1 MGRICSASSII
12 SVLVICLSIS
22 MPGNC
27 RPIASTTNITTKGWV
42 DNGHGRTPPMGW
54 SSWNSFHCNITEEL
68 IIQIANAMVFT
79 GLADL
84 GYKYI
89 NLDDCWGRFTR
100 SPVQHKLE
108 EDREKFPSGLAALG
122 NYIHSLGLQFGI
134 YSSAGTSTCSGSMPG
149 SLGHEQADAYTFASW
164 GVDYLKYDNCYN
176 NGISP
181 LIRYRAMSDALRA
194 TGRPIFYNICEWGD
208 MEPALWAGELGNS
221 WRTADDIVDNW
232 NRMLCIADK
241 NAMYAEYARPGA
253 WNDPD
258 TLEVGNGGMSHEE
271 YKVHFSIWAI
281 SKAPLILG
289 CDIRNLSSETWS
301 LISNSEV
308 IAVNQDPL
316 GIQAK
321 KVRNYGQ
328 RDLWAG
334 PLSQNRFVILF
345 VNRKTYDLEITAHW
359 SDVGIPDDT
368 VVLARDLWL
377 HQDLSDILIGNFSV
391 TVKSHSCKMFILT
404 PHY

>member
-1 MGRICSASSII
+1 MSIDVLRRRQRCHRSSCTTRSIYLLMAVVSSSIGVFCGEQMLWF
-12 SVLVICLSIS
+12 SRVWLTLV
-22 MPGNC
+22 
-27 RPIASTTNITTKGWV
+27 TNISIW
-42 DNGHGRTPPMGW
+42 
-54 SSWNSFHCNITEEL
+54 
-68 IIQIANAMVFT
+68 
-79 GLADL
+79 
-84 GYKYI
+84 
-89 NLDDCWGRFTR
+89 
-100 SPVQHKLE
+100 HKLE
-108 EDREKFPSGLAALG
+108 EDWEKFPSGLAALG

-149 SLGHEQADAYTFASW
+149 SLGHEQADAHTFASW

-181 LIRYRAMSDALRA
+181 LIRAMSDALKA

-308 IAVNQDPL
+308 IALNQDPL

-328 RDLWAG
+328 RD
-334 PLSQNRFVILF
+334 V
-345 VNRKTYDLEITAHW
+345 RKLLRT
-359 SDVGIPDDT
+359 VG
-368 VVLARDLWL
+368 
-377 HQDLSDILIGNFSV
+377 F
-391 TVKSHSCKMFILT
+391 F
-404 PHY
+404 